1 MARAALRDDLYA
13 AHASITEAVVATT
26 DDEAAPL
33 ARVEQWAAR
42 DPGTVA
48 RARRLLGDVLAEDEG
63 DLSRLS
69 VGLRAVRTL
78 LGEREH

>member
-13 AHASITEAVVATT
+13 AHAAITEAVVAGT
-26 DDEAAPL
+26 DDGEAAQ
-33 ARVEQWAAR
+33 RVAAWADR
-42 DPGTVA
+42 EPDTVA
-48 RARRLLGDVLAEDEG
+48 RARRLLGDVLEQETV

-78 LGEREH
+78 LAERA

>member
-1 MARAALRDDLYA
+1 
-13 AHASITEAVVATT
+13 
-26 DDEAAPL
+26 
-33 ARVEQWAAR
+33 
-42 DPGTVA
+42 VA